1 MVWAK
6 AGTKTLGSAG
16 NDIDINNLTAN
27 KFNQFMLHTLTGG
40 RTTSH
45 NYRCLTTFDNNGASD
60 YAWRR
65 SANGGTD
72 VANSST
78 QSQNYIDFDDGLEDA
93 CDKFY
98 IIYGCNI
105 DGEEKLFISNHCQG
119 GLSTGAG
126 TAPNRQELVAKV
138 DTTTNTGQYTDIDI
152 NNDLTGSYDTDSNLS
167 AIGSDGTASLNVQD
181 GAIYYDTTLNKEYVL
196 YNNTWTE
203 V

>member
-1 MVWAK
+1 MLK
-6 AGTKTLGSAG
+6 ATSILCHLLTLILNYMAIELALSFLAPPLVPFIGMIRFCTYIAFSSEIG
-16 NDIDINNLTAN
+16 IINLKNDIDINNLTAN

-98 IIYGCNI
+98 IIYCLTI
-105 DGEEKLFISNHCQG
+105 YRYFIS
-119 GLSTGAG
+119 T
-126 TAPNRQELVAKV
+126 
-138 DTTTNTGQYTDIDI
+138 IF
-152 NNDLTGSYDTDSNLS
+152 
-167 AIGSDGTASLNVQD
+167 
-181 GAIYYDTTLNKEYVL
+181 
-196 YNNTWTE
+196 
-203 V
+203 

>member
-1 MVWAK
+1 MAWKK
-6 AGTKTLGSAG
+6 AGYNTLGSAG

-27 KFNQFMLHTLTGG
+27 KFNQFMLYTLTGG

-65 SANGGTD
+65 SVNGTTD

-98 IIYGCNI
+98 IMYGCNI

-152 NNDLTGSYDTDSNLS
+152 NNDLTGSYDINSNLS
-167 AIGSDGTASLNVQD
+167 VIGSDGATSTKLQD
-181 GAIYYDTTLNKEYVL
+181 GAIYYETDTNKEYVL

-203 V
+203 L